1 MASKRSDAKQNRA
14 HLLAVA
20 RAMAKDG
27 EVPSFNELAK
37 KAEVGVGTV
46 YRHFAD
52 QQALLAGLVEEQ
64 LEDFRAFI
72 EHAVANEDVTAAV
85 EELFRAA
92 VELVVHRPLV
102 ARVLAGSKDEF
113 RAMEAKV
120 EALVTRAKKAKVIRP
135 DMEVGDFKRL
145 VCGIELAAR
154 VGPQPREA
162 AQRYV
167 EIVLAGIRP

>member
-1 MASKRSDAKQNRA
+1 MASKRSDAKQNRE

-20 RAMAKDG
+20 RAMAKNG

-64 LEDFRAFI
+64 LEDFRALI
-72 EHAVANEDVTAAV
+72 EHAVANEDVTAAF

-102 ARVLAGSKDEF
+102 ARVLAGSEDEF
-113 RAMEAKV
+113 RAMETKV
-120 EALVTRAKKAKVIRP
+120 EAVVARAKKAKVIRP
-135 DMEVGDFKRL
+135 DVGVSDFRRL

-154 VGPQPREA
+154 VGPRPREA
-162 AQRYV
+162 AQRYA
-167 EIVLAGIRP
+167 EIVLAGIRL

>member
-1 MASKRSDAKQNRA
+1 MASKRSDAKQNRE

-20 RAMAKDG
+20 RAMAKNG

-52 QQALLAGLVEEQ
+52 QQALLAGLVEGQ
-64 LEDFRAFI
+64 LEDFRALI
-72 EHAVANEDVTAAV
+72 EHAVANEDVTAAF
-85 EELFRAA
+85 EELFRGA

-102 ARVLAGSKDEF
+102 AKVLVESRDES
-113 RAMEAKV
+113 RAMETKV
-120 EALVTRAKKAKVIRP
+120 EAVVERAKKAKVLRP
-135 DMEVGDFKRL
+135 DVGVSDFRRL

-154 VGPQPREA
+154 VGPRPREA
-162 AQRYV
+162 AQRYA
-167 EIVLAGIRP
+167 EIVLAGIRL